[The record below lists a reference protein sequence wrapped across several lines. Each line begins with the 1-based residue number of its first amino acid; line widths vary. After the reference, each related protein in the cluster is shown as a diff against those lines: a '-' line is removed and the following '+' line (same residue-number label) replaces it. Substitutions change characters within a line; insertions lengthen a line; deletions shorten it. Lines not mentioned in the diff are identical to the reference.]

1 VRPRIRTIKP
11 EFFVHEGLYDLEH
24 ETKLPVRV
32 AFAGLW
38 CVADREGRFV
48 WRPRTLKVAILPH
61 DVVEFDAVL
70 EALER
75 GRFVRRYEVDGVQY
89 GVIDTL
95 KIHQVINQREAA
107 SAIPAPPAP
116 ECTDAHVHSDA
127 THVHARGEGKGREGN
142 GRGGARV
149 HAIPVRVPGAGA
161 TGLATTTTPTAAAA
175 AAASSSNGTNG
186 EAAKRVGAED
196 VARAWAE
203 TIARPGASPGALH
216 ALDSWRKKF
225 ETIAAACNAVEG
237 QPMVAMHA
245 VIEWFWFGPDGPVQ
259 AGRVH
264 RRSANPGQLAKHVSR
279 DLDAAQVWWF
289 KQRETQRPRP
299 REAMQ

>member
-1 VRPRIRTIKP
+1 MRPRIRTIKP

-70 EALER
+70 DALER

-127 THVHARGEGKGREGN
+127 THVHARGEGKGRELEGK
-142 GRGGARV
+142 GSGGPAC
-149 HAIPVRVPGAGA
+149 AIPLRLP
-161 TGLATTTTPTAAAA
+161 TGPATTPTAAATA
-175 AAASSSNGTNG
+175 AVSSSNGANR
-186 EAAKRVGAED
+186 AAQSVTAEQ
-196 VARAWAE
+196 VAHAWAATLARAN
-203 TIARPGASPGALH
+203 PGALH

-237 QPMVAMHA
+237 HAAVAMHA
-245 VIEWFWFGPDGPVQ
+245 VIEWFWFAPDGPLQ
-259 AGRVH
+259 RGRLTRVT
-264 RRSANPGQLAKHVSR
+264 ATPEQLARGVTR
-279 DLDAAQVWWF
+279 DLDAAQAWWF
-289 KQRETQRPRP
+289 KQRDSRP
-299 REAMQ
+299 REAVQ

>member
-1 VRPRIRTIKP
+1 
-11 EFFVHEGLYDLEH
+11 VHEGLYDLEH

-70 EALER
+70 DALER
-75 GRFVRRYEVDGVQY
+75 GRFVRRYEVDGVHY

-116 ECTDAHVHSDA
+116 ECTNAHVHSDA
-127 THVHARGEGKGREGN
+127 THVHARGEGKGRELEGK
-142 GRGGARV
+142 GSGGPAR
-149 HAIPVRVPGAGA
+149 AIPLRLP
-161 TGLATTTTPTAAAA
+161 TGPATTPTAAAT

-203 TIARPGASPGALH
+203 TIAQPGANPGALH

-237 QPMVAMHA
+237 QPAVAMHA
-245 VIEWFWFGPDGPVQ
+245 VIEWFWLAPDGPVQ
-259 AGRVH
+259 AGRVP
-264 RRSANPGQLAKHVSR
+264 RVKASPAQLAKLVSQ
-279 DLDAAQVWWF
+279 DLAAAQVWWF
-289 KQRETQRPRP
+289 KQREAQRPQP